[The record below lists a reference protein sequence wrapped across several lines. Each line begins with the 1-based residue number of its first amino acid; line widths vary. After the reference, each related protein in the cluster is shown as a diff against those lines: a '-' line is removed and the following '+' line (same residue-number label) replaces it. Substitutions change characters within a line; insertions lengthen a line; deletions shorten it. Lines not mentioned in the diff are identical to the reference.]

1 MNKKNKRD
9 RMTEIL
15 QFISILFV
23 TTAFIMMLTAL
34 FFQAKD
40 YHNLSK
46 NLACIS
52 IGGGGIGIFIY
63 AFSIHILYNKINGI
77 RKNNVN

>member
-1 MNKKNKRD
+1 MNKETKRN
-9 RMTEIL
+9 RIAKIL
-15 QFISILFV
+15 QFISISLV
-23 TTAFIMMLTAL
+23 IASFIMMLTAL
-34 FFQAKD
+34 FFQVKD

-63 AFSIHILYNKINGI
+63 AIGIHILNNRINGI
-77 RKNNVN
+77 REDDVN